1 MTLLQYDVR
10 DTATGFVHR
19 QFAGEAGVPV
29 AGLHAGAP
37 VQGLHSLR
45 QEFPFHL
52 LGVGSAHSGRRQFV
66 PFGF

>member
-19 QFAGEAGVPV
+19 QFADEAGVPV

-45 QEFPFHL
+45 EEFLFHL
-52 LGVGSAHSGRRQFV
+52 LGVGSAQHGRRRYV
-66 PFGF
+66 PFWF